1 MDINKLDPVYTRDH
15 QYLGAAHRLYHRTH
29 GIRPGWKHFATYML
43 VQSFAQGDDFYVPTE
58 FIAGRDPQAGHIM
71 LTVTEKDVETKT
83 WTRLPEFVLH
93 GEANIEE
100 LVDRVL
106 DEL

>member
-1 MDINKLDPVYTRDH
+1 MDIKKLDQVYTRDR
-15 QYLGAAHRLYHRTH
+15 QQLGVAQRLYHRTH
-29 GIRPGWKHFATYML
+29 DVRPGWKHYASYIL
-43 VQSFAQGDDFYVPTE
+43 VQSFAQGDDFYVPTD
-58 FIAGRDPQAGHIM
+58 FVTGGDAQTGHIV
-71 LTVTEKDVETKT
+71 LTVTEKDVETRT